1 MTPLVVLV
9 WASLAD
15 LGSLT
20 CLMAD
25 WLLAAGGC
33 MILDGCNWD
42 RAQLGHL
49 IFPPHGFSGL
59 FLDVFQEQPEGKLQY
74 VST

>member
-1 MTPLVVLV
+1 MTPLVKWVAVLV

-20 CLMAD
+20 WLLAG

-33 MILDGCNWD
+33 MILDGRNWD

-49 IFPPHGFSGL
+49 IFSPRGFSGL
-59 FLDVFQEQPEGKLQY
+59 LLVVFQEQ
-74 VST
+74 

>member
-1 MTPLVVLV
+1 MTLLV

-15 LGSLT
+15 LGFLSCLLT
-20 CLMAD
+20 G

-49 IFPPHGFSGL
+49 IFPPCGFSGL
-59 FLDVFQEQPEGKLQY
+59 FLDVFQEQQEGKL
-74 VST
+74 